1 MLTVAIGW
9 GLVKK
14 IYFISRSQK
23 SFNKYLKRYLFSAV
37 GKPTL
42 IKCVLSVQLSESGA
56 FCPLSTHSCSGCP
69 ASLAFLQPESF
80 LIICWQL
87 ALYREWMS
95 DCSCNDGHKQ
105 HDKSKH
111 ARPKGSSSMT
121 ICKNFPQ
128 KFPLLSP
135 AISLSLTLLRFNF
148 PKHTYSKCVRIG
160 KTFNCE
166 PLAYG
171 SSISLFS
178 VYSYV

>member
-9 GLVKK
+9 GLAEK

-37 GKPTL
+37 GEPTL
-42 IKCVLSVQLSESGA
+42 IKCVLSVQLFESGV
-56 FCPLSTHSCSGCP
+56 FRSISTHSCSGCP
-69 ASLAFLQPESF
+69 ASLAFLQPQSF

-128 KFPLLSP
+128 KFPLISP
-135 AISLSLTLLRFNF
+135 AISLSLSHSFTVQFSE
-148 PKHTYSKCVRIG
+148 KHTTYSKCVRIG

-166 PLAYG
+166 LL
-171 SSISLFS
+171 IRLEHLFI
-178 VYSYV
+178 